1 MNYEYVETITKQNIK
16 LFGCLS
22 RKNNDK
28 CILYIPGLAG
38 NFFESKFT
46 RYITQLSIENG
57 YDFLFS
63 HNQGSFQV
71 IELPYLN
78 DEGKFK
84 SIIKGAAYEKFE
96 DSLCDIDSWVQ
107 YLDNLGYKEI
117 ILLCHSLGCNKVIY
131 YLSKINNSKIS
142 IVILLAPQDN
152 VNFSKLDIHKGLF
165 EEANIN
171 IKNGYPDKILS
182 KKFLGFCLMSSETY
196 FQEITNKTI
205 NNIPYK
211 SNNGDFSA
219 LNSIKKEMYIIIGS
233 KDVGENGDDY
243 MKKIVK
249 NCYNAKYD
257 IIFDANHNFKNKE
270 SQLAKLIIDY
280 LKNHS

>member
-1 MNYEYVETITKQNIK
+1 MYV
-16 LFGCLS
+16 
-22 RKNNDK
+22 
-28 CILYIPGLAG
+28 PGLAG

-71 IELPYLN
+71 IELPYLT
-78 DEGKFK
+78 EGKLK

-96 DSLCDIDSWVQ
+96 DSLYDIDSWVQ
-107 YLDNLGYKEI
+107 YLDNLEYKEI

-131 YLSKINNSKIS
+131 YLSKINNDKIS
-142 IVILLAPQDN
+142 KVILLAPQDN
-152 VNFSKLDIHKGLF
+152 VNFSKLDIHKGLL
-165 EEANIN
+165 EEAINN

-182 KKFLGFCLMSSETY
+182 KKFLGFCLMSSQTY

-211 SNNGDFSA
+211 SNNGNFSV
-219 LNSIKKEMYIIIGS
+219 LNSIKREIYIIIGS
-233 KDVGENGDDY
+233 KDVGENGNDY

-257 IIFDANHNFKNKE
+257 IIFDTNHNFKNKE

-280 LKNHS
+280 LKK

>member
-1 MNYEYVETITKQNIK
+1 MNFEYVETITKQNIK

-28 CILYIPGLAG
+28 CILFVPGLSG
-38 NFFESKFT
+38 NFFETKFT
-46 RYITQLSIENG
+46 RYITQLCIENG

-78 DEGKFK
+78 SEGKFK

-96 DSLCDIDSWVQ
+96 DCLYDIDSWVQ
-107 YLDNLGYKEI
+107 YLDNLGYKKI

-131 YLSKINNSKIS
+131 YLSKINNDKIS
-142 IVILLAPQDN
+142 KVILLAPQDN
-152 VNFSKLDIHKGLF
+152 VNFSKLDIHKGLL
-165 EEANIN
+165 EEATIN
-171 IKNGYPDKILS
+171 IKNGYSDKILS

-219 LNSIKKEMYIIIGS
+219 LNSIRKEMYIIIGS
-233 KDVGENGDDY
+233 KDVGENGDNY

-249 NCYNAKYD
+249 NCYNAKYN

-270 SQLAKLIIDY
+270 TQLAKLIIDY
-280 LKNHS
+280 LKK